1 MAIILEGSGTVTGI
15 TTFTTPLDDIKFDSI
30 EVTGIATAATFQVG
44 TGVSIGNPRLQ
55 NLSLYTNDTEFV
67 TVDNVGNVGFGTTNA
82 QIAAQA
88 SNAKVINAGIVTANQ
103 YYGNQITAA
112 GVRITGVSTFAA
124 VTGTTGTFSG
134 AVSTGALTVA
144 GATNVK
150 AGHVN
155 LDAGYSFQWDNSHER
170 IEQSDGIIEFFTNNT

>member
-67 TVDNVGNVGFGTTNA
+67 TVDNVGIVGFGTTNA

-134 AVSTGALTVA
+134 AVS
-144 GATNVK
+144 
-150 AGHVN
+150 
-155 LDAGYSFQWDNSHER
+155 
-170 IEQSDGIIEFFTNNT
+170 